1 MDRFVFHIFDGQFD
15 GQDIPDREGW
25 DFTSAEDA
33 RHHAVVTAGGMIR
46 EHSGAWTDRLGG

>member
-1 MDRFVFHIFDGQFD
+1 MYRFFFHIFDGR
-15 GQDIPDREGW
+15 DIPDREGS

-33 RHHAVVTAGGMIR
+33 RHHAVVAAGEMIR